1 VSLVEP
7 AVSHGGSRG
16 PGYGSRSR
24 ADAAQQHV
32 GPPGEADAGR
42 RSPGTHL
49 ALIGLLVVLALL
61 AWWRVWVTGHPA
73 SSITCGCGDPS
84 QELWLFAWVPHALS
98 HGVNPLFTNLLDAGQ
113 GGVNVMW
120 DANNLL
126 AAFLLAPVTASFG
139 PVASFNAA
147 AVIGPVLSG
156 WCFFLA
162 AGRVSRFV
170 PGQMAGAV
178 LYAFSPFV
186 IWNSPFGH
194 ANLTWLFFPPLLFL
208 LAYDLWTRPSRP
220 SATIGRWMGVLIA
233 VQFLASSEVLVL
245 TAIGS
250 AVGGVLVIAGA
261 PRTAW
266 ALKRRVGIAAG
277 WAAAISLPL
286 VAYPAWYAIAGP
298 RHIVGAPWS
307 SVDLQTQVL
316 HASTIL
322 HATGFR
328 QNTPLEQVFGYYGGL
343 PPTFFLGGVLLAFLV
358 VSAVVWYRD
367 ARAWL
372 MVGVAAVTTLFSLGA
387 VTVTVTPLSLV
398 ESAGHWWMPWRL
410 FAALPILR
418 DLQPYRFV
426 IVTGFAISMLVTIAA
441 EQWWH
446 PAGTPG
452 ATDTTR
458 MNHTTGTRP
467 GRRWYGPAAR
477 ATVIS
482 LVLAGVLWSVA
493 DVYDLPFVV
502 HRQVE
507 PAWFRRDAPRLTA
520 GTRVLA
526 LPTGFPLVTRV
537 MSWQA
542 ESGLHFALEGG
553 YAVVPGPSSLGVYSL
568 APIGAAAVLDRLS
581 SGQIT
586 PTSAVPDIPE
596 VRRAFRSWGVGVV
609 ALDGS
614 APEAVP
620 LHRYMVEVIGTSPLH
635 VGTWWIW
642 DVSS

>member
-1 VSLVEP
+1 VPLVEP

-16 PGYGSRSR
+16 PESGSRNRSN
-24 ADAAQQHV
+24 AA
-32 GPPGEADAGR
+32 GPDGGPSSEADSGR

-49 ALIGLLVVLALL
+49 VLVGLLVVLALL
-61 AWWRVWVTGHPA
+61 AWWRVWVTGHPT
-73 SSITCGCGDPS
+73 SSMTCGCGDPS
-84 QELWLFAWVPHALS
+84 QELWLFAWVPYAFS

-126 AAFLLAPVTASFG
+126 AAFLLAPVTASLG

-147 AVIGPVLSG
+147 AIIGPVLSG

-194 ANLTWLFFPPLLFL
+194 VNLTWLFFPPLLFL
-208 LAYDLWTRPSRP
+208 LAHDLWARPSRP
-220 SATIGRWMGVLIA
+220 SATIGRWIGVLIA
-233 VQFLASSEVLVL
+233 VEFLASSEVLLL
-245 TAIGS
+245 TAIGT
-250 AVGGVLVIAGA
+250 AIGGVLVIVGA
-261 PRTAW
+261 PRRAW
-266 ALKRRVGIAAG
+266 ALKRRIGNAAG
-277 WAAAISLPL
+277 WAAAVSLPL

-307 SVDLQTQVL
+307 RVDLQTQVL
-316 HASTIL
+316 HASTML
-322 HATGFR
+322 DATGFH
-328 QNTPLEQVFGYYGGL
+328 QGTPLDQIFGYYGAL

-358 VSAVVWYRD
+358 LSAAVWYRD

-372 MVGVAAVTTLFSLGA
+372 MIGVAAVTTLFSLGA

-398 ESAGHWWMPWRL
+398 ESAGHWWMLWRL
-410 FAALPILR
+410 FASLPILR

-426 IVTGFAISMLVTIAA
+426 IVAGFAISMLMTIAA
-441 EQWWH
+441 ERWWR
-446 PAGTPG
+446 
-452 ATDTTR
+452 AT
-458 MNHTTGTRP
+458 
-467 GRRWYGPAAR
+467 GPARTGETASPGPQRWWQGPAVR

-502 HRQVE
+502 HRESE
-507 PAWFRRDAPRLTA
+507 PVWFTRDAPRLAA

-526 LPTGFPLVTRV
+526 LPTSFPLVTRV

-542 ESGLHFALEGG
+542 ESALHFALEGG

-568 APIGAAAVLDRLS
+568 APIGAAGVLDRLS
-581 SGQIT
+581 SGQI
-586 PTSAVPDIPE
+586 PAPSAVPDIPE
-596 VRRAFRSWGVGVV
+596 VRRAFTSWGVGVV

-614 APEAVP
+614 APEAAP
-620 LHRYMVEVIGTSPLH
+620 LRTYMVDVLGTSPRH
-635 VGTWWIW
+635 VGAWWIW
-642 DVSS
+642 DVHS